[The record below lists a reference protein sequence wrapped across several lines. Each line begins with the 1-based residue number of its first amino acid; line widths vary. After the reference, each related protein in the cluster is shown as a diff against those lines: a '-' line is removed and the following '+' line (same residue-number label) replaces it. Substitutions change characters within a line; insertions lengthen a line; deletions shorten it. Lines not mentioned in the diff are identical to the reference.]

1 MEPVT
6 LRVDVHRIF
15 EHRVSEANPEGE
27 LEVMHQ
33 CSNDAD
39 ERLDTLR
46 HHFNERIRVAGPRW
60 IVELLMLGVE
70 LTRPGTGG
78 KDPLTPKEMERR
90 YNDKERAWRD
100 TFSRLR
106 LHLGVGGVS

>member
-6 LRVDVHRIF
+6 VESIF
-15 EHRVSEANPEGE
+15 TVFSSIEYLKANPEGE

-60 IVELLMLGVE
+60 MV
-70 LTRPGTGG
+70 
-78 KDPLTPKEMERR
+78 DC
-90 YNDKERAWRD
+90 NC
-100 TFSRLR
+100 
-106 LHLGVGGVS
+106 

>member
-1 MEPVT
+1 
-6 LRVDVHRIF
+6 
-15 EHRVSEANPEGE
+15 
-27 LEVMHQ
+27 MHQ

-46 HHFNERIRVAGPRW
+46 HHFNERIRVAGPYGL
-60 IVELLMLGVE
+60 IVELLMVGVE
-70 LTRPGTGG
+70 LTRAGMGG

>member
-1 MEPVT
+1 MKIKGTIIRHIKPSKGYDCN
-6 LRVDVHRIF
+6 LNGACDSRVEFHRIF
-15 EHRVSEANPEGE
+15 EHRVSEANPQGE

-60 IVELLMLGVE
+60 IVELL
-70 LTRPGTGG
+70 
-78 KDPLTPKEMERR
+78 
-90 YNDKERAWRD
+90 
-100 TFSRLR
+100 SC
-106 LHLGVGGVS
+106 

>member
-6 LRVDVHRIF
+6 VESIF
-15 EHRVSEANPEGE
+15 TVFSEANPQGE

-60 IVELLMLGVE
+60 ITVIVELLMLGVE

-78 KDPLTPKEMERR
+78 QGPPD
-90 YNDKERAWRD
+90 A
-100 TFSRLR
+100 
-106 LHLGVGGVS
+106 

>member
-6 LRVDVHRIF
+6 VF
-15 EHRVSEANPEGE
+15 SEANPEGE

-46 HHFNERIRVAGPRW
+46 HHFNERIRVAGPYGL

-78 KDPLTPKEMERR
+78 KEPPD
-90 YNDKERAWRD
+90 A
-100 TFSRLR
+100 
-106 LHLGVGGVS
+106 